1 MSHRVSTALSLRV
14 FPLRRRGRMC
24 GVDITKVQQWVASA
38 LLFTMGMIST
48 TAMAGYSVWSDTLA
62 ENGNAPGLWAMGVLV
77 GLLTLAGCLLIHR
90 RSPLSPLLL
99 IGVIPAAVSAP
110 FVF

>member
-1 MSHRVSTALSLRV
+1 MPGPSP
-14 FPLRRRGRMC
+14 PLAGAWCRSGMIVN
-24 GVDITKVQQWVASA
+24 VDITKVQQWVITA

-48 TAMAGYSVWSDTLA
+48 TCMAGYSVWSDTLA
-62 ENGNAPGLWAMGVLV
+62 ENGNAPGLWVMAVVV
-77 GLLTLAGCLLIHR
+77 GLLTIAGCLLVHG

>member
-1 MSHRVSTALSLRV
+1 ML
-14 FPLRRRGRMC
+14 
-24 GVDITKVQQWVASA
+24 GVDITKVQQWVAAA

-48 TAMAGYSVWSDTLA
+48 TAMAGYSVWGDAVA
-62 ENGNAPGLWAMGVLV
+62 ENGNAPGLWGMGVLV
-77 GLLTLAGCLLIHR
+77 GVLTIAGCLLIHG

-99 IGVIPAAVSAP
+99 IGVIPAVVSAP

>member
-1 MSHRVSTALSLRV
+1 MS
-14 FPLRRRGRMC
+14 
-24 GVDITKVQQWVASA
+24 GVDISKVQQWVASA

-48 TAMAGYSVWSDTLA
+48 TCMAGYSVWGDAVA
-62 ENGNAPGLWAMGVLV
+62 ENGNAPGLWGMGVLV
-77 GLLTLAGCLLIHR
+77 GVLTIAGCLLIHG

-99 IGVIPAAVSAP
+99 IGVIPAVVSAP

>member
-1 MSHRVSTALSLRV
+1 VE
-14 FPLRRRGRMC
+14 
-24 GVDITKVQQWVASA
+24 ITKVQQWVGSA

-48 TAMAGYSVWSDTLA
+48 TCIAGYSVWSDTLA
-62 ENGNAPGLWAMGVLV
+62 QNGNAAALWMMGIVV
-77 GLLTLAGCLLIHR
+77 GLLTMGGCLLIHR

-99 IGVIPAAVSAP
+99 IGVVPAAVAAP